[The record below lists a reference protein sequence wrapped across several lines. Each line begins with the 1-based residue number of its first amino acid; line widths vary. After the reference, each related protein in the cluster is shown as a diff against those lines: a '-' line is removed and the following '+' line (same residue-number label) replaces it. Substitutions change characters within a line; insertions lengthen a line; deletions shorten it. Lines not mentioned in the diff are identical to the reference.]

1 MFLAGSS
8 GSFLQKQILKVQW
21 LSQPCL
27 GNTNVVPCWL
37 VQHHCFWGF
46 SGKQVQLQITTH
58 HAGGNRQFALCHYWN
73 ILADLESALPP
84 ENVLFLRNA
93 PLWVHTWSKSP
104 TFVTHAAVITI
115 IFPSAP
121 SKMGCLLRC
130 SSYQLLFPPMGGCM
144 PVKGEWWCC
153 WWWGERTE
161 TEERCWKGQAFNEQE
176 NMWASP

>member
-1 MFLAGSS
+1 M
-8 GSFLQKQILKVQW
+8 
-21 LSQPCL
+21 
-27 GNTNVVPCWL
+27 GNTNIVHCWL
-37 VQHHCFWGF
+37 VQHHWLLGFFRGTSTVTDNHSSRWRQQTLCFMSLLKHLGE
-46 SGKQVQLQITTH
+46 SGI
-58 HAGGNRQFALCHYWN
+58 C
-73 ILADLESALPP
+73 SASRKCPVPQKCPP
-84 ENVLFLRNA
+84 G
-93 PLWVHTWSKSP
+93 VHTWSKSS

-153 WWWGERTE
+153 CWWGERTE

-176 NMWASP
+176 NMWASPEIHSL